1 MLYICAI
8 YVYTHIILLNR
19 KMFSMS
25 LKAFF
30 MLVSTCQSVFYSLS
44 LPDFDPIFP
53 ISPFITPVSSCP
65 TLEPSLWSH
74 CTFLVSVV
82 PIGYIL

>member
-30 MLVSTCQSVFYSLS
+30 MLVSTCHSVFYSLS
-44 LPDFDPIFP
+44 LPQ
-53 ISPFITPVSSCP
+53 CR
-65 TLEPSLWSH
+65 L
-74 CTFLVSVV
+74 
-82 PIGYIL
+82 